1 MRGLTVAHSSR
12 ILDSD
17 LARISEKCN
26 LFVTCNPCSHE
37 PTSFV
42 RITFIRMES
51 NRFVC
56 MRFLFSTSR
65 RRRRRRRRRGK
76 AESVEL
82 VISYRQIRDT
92 YFIRVSFIV
101 IDRGS
106 TDFFLCYLSIFR
118 TSNNNNSE
126 VRGSNRCD
134 QRMITFGI
142 FCLARLARFQAA
154 RKTGF

>member
-1 MRGLTVAHSSR
+1 MKSWRVNSIARVPYIETGLKRLTPMRGLTVAHSSR

-82 VISYRQIRDT
+82 VISYR
-92 YFIRVSFIV
+92 
-101 IDRGS
+101 
-106 TDFFLCYLSIFR
+106 
-118 TSNNNNSE
+118 
-126 VRGSNRCD
+126 
-134 QRMITFGI
+134 
-142 FCLARLARFQAA
+142 
-154 RKTGF
+154 